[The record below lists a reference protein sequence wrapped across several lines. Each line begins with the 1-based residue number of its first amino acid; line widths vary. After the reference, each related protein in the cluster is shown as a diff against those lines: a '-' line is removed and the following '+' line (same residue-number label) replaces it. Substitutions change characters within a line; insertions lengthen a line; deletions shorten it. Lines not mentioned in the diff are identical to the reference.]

1 MKIVGA
7 VVYPEPELIIAID
20 TIRPLITIGCARAP
34 SPEFNLIE
42 GVDVYPDPAD
52 VNVTP
57 DIGPRT
63 CADARAPVPPP
74 PVIDIV
80 G

>member
-34 SPEFNLIE
+34 SPEFSQIE
-42 GVDVYPDPAD
+42 GVDV
-52 VNVTP
+52 
-57 DIGPRT
+57 
-63 CADARAPVPPP
+63 
-74 PVIDIV
+74 
-80 G
+80 

>member
-1 MKIVGA
+1 M
-7 VVYPEPELIIAID
+7 
-20 TIRPLITIGCARAP
+20 ITIGCARAP
-34 SPEFNLIE
+34 SPEFSLIE
-42 GVDVYPDPAD
+42 GVDVYPAPGD
-52 VNVTP
+52 VSVTP